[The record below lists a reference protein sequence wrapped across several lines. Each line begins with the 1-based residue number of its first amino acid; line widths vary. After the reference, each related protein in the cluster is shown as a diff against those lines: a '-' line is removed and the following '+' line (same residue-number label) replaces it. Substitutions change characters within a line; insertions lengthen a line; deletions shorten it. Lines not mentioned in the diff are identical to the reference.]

1 MAEILGF
8 LSGTGILALVGAL
21 IVAFLGQMGW
31 VRRDTARLWGRSAV
45 MVCGAGALYFGC
57 ALVFGLS
64 VYGKIEGALT
74 LDAVFRGPYLRSML
88 AALESPQGVGPV
100 STVFAWLGFALGKVL
115 FGQFVF
121 CGIALAWL
129 MTVTGLFLLQLR
141 LRTIADG
148 STARDAAFLL
158 LCLPG
163 SVFFSAAGGRAVVP
177 ADLRGGLLPVR
188 KPNQKLEDPPVALC
202 LRRGAGPVRGAVR
215 RGGDW
220 PGGRQAGV
228 REGKR

>member
-1 MAEILGF
+1 MAELLGF
-8 LSGTGILALVGAL
+8 LSGAGMLALVGAL
-21 IVAFLGQMGW
+21 IVAFLEQMGW
-31 VRRDTARLWGRSAV
+31 VSRGVGRLWGRSAV

-88 AALESPQGVGPV
+88 SALENPQGVGPV
-100 STVFAWLGFALGKVL
+100 STVFAWLGFALGKVF

-129 MTVTGLFLLQLR
+129 MTVTGLFLLQMR

-148 STARDAAFLL
+148 PTARDAAFLL

-163 SVFFSAAGGRAVVP
+163 GVFFLLPGAAPLCLLLCAVVFYLFGNRMKAVKFRLSPMAYGGVLTLCAVLSAAVVI
-177 ADLRGGLLPVR
+177 GL
-188 KPNQKLEDPPVALC
+188 A
-202 LRRGAGPVRGAVR
+202 
-215 RGGDW
+215 
-220 PGGRQAGV
+220 
-228 REGKR
+228 EGKLG

>member
-141 LRTIADG
+141 LWTIANG

-163 SVFFSAAGGRAVVP
+163 SVFFLLPGAAPLCLLICAVVFYLFGNRIKSWKIRLSPSAYGGALALCAVLSAAVVI
-177 ADLRGGLLPVR
+177 GL
-188 KPNQKLEDPPVALC
+188 A
-202 LRRGAGPVRGAVR
+202 
-215 RGGDW
+215 
-220 PGGRQAGV
+220 
-228 REGKR
+228 EGKLG